1 MALTPKQ
8 RRVAITAG
16 AGALG
21 LLLVVYAG
29 NCVKNVVT
37 AQRVDKICPALLLS
51 AHERLENSREL
62 FARLFEADAP
72 LLQQMPDAIV
82 GSTCG
87 RLKRELAWYQWNV
100 GRTVRMDETRATRQ
114 QLVTVIDR
122 TLPVCVERAT
132 RGIDPEDQLHLEL
145 AATGC
150 QMLRTLRS
158 SLDTPVQDA
167 SPWALADQLERLT
180 PGRARA
186 HQ

>member
-1 MALTPKQ
+1 MPLNQ
-8 RRVAITAG
+8 RRVALFAS
-16 AGALG
+16 AGALA
-21 LLLVVYAG
+21 LLAVVYAG

-37 AQRVDKICPALLLS
+37 AQRVGKICPALTIS

-72 LLQQMPDAIV
+72 IMQQMPDAIV

-87 RLKRELAWYQWNV
+87 RLQRELVWYQWNL
-100 GRTVRMDETRATRQ
+100 GRTVCMDETRETRQ
-114 QLVTVIDR
+114 RLVTVLDR

-132 RGIDPEDQLHLEL
+132 RGIDADDQLHLEL
-145 AATGC
+145 ASTSC
-150 QMLRTLRS
+150 QMLKTLRS

-180 PGRARA
+180 PTRARPA